1 MKQRTSSFGT
11 QIALILASSLALIW
25 AATYYDLQSN
35 REAKLREAGVRTVT
49 QAQVFS
55 EYSRSTLK
63 RINEFILNARSEWN
77 GDWQAFAAYVRR
89 AQENIDDLAF
99 QVAVIGPDGIMEFSN
114 LSKPSD
120 RVDLSQREHFRVH
133 LEAGGADRLFISKPL
148 LGKVSGKWSI
158 QVTRP
163 ILKKGKFAGVLVVSL
178 SPAQFA
184 SFAEKLGVKPD
195 DAMTLVRSS
204 GEIMARYPID
214 DKYYG
219 VVVKDRPFLEKDSP
233 ATGSYRAKST
243 SDGIERIWGYSKL
256 ADYGLT
262 FAMGESVDSVLEPYQ
277 SHRNNALAVATL
289 VSLMAIV
296 LLWLLYRSLVA
307 EERTQRQLS
316 EIFALSP
323 DGFVSFDAQR
333 RVSYVSPAFLRMTGF
348 ALGQV
353 IGLDETAFSAQ
364 LAERC
369 IDPARFPGIAALR
382 RSQKVGAGDT
392 APEAQRQNQVI
403 ELSGPGKRI
412 LEVGLR
418 ESQARIVSQILYFR
432 DITHESEVDRMKS
445 EFLSHAAHE
454 LRTPMASIFG
464 FTELL
469 LQQEFDAAE
478 RRDFLATIYRQ
489 AELMISI
496 INELLD
502 LARIEARR
510 GQDFN
515 IESIDLRTLLPEV
528 IGGFKVPAGRPAP
541 GRQLPEGAC
550 TVRGDCK
557 KLTQA
562 ISNVL
567 SNAYKYSSGNGPVDI
582 ALLREEN
589 PDRLGIRIVDHGIG
603 LTAEQRARICERFY
617 RADASGKVPGTG
629 LGMSIVKEIVEL
641 HGGSVQVESEFGA
654 GTAVTLWLPAAPSAT
669 ATA

>member
-1 MKQRTSSFGT
+1 MTQRTTSFGT
-11 QIALILASSLALIW
+11 QIALILLSSLALIW
-25 AATYYDLQSN
+25 AATFYDLQRN
-35 REAKLREAGVRTVT
+35 QAAQLREAEVRTVT
-49 QAQVFS
+49 QAQVFA

-77 GDWQAFAAYVRR
+77 GDWQAFATHVKR
-89 AQENIDDLAF
+89 AQENIDDIAF

-114 LSKPSD
+114 LSKPND
-120 RVDLSQREHFRVH
+120 RLDLSQREHFKVH
-133 LEAGGADRLFISKPL
+133 KEAEGADRLFISKPL

-158 QVTRP
+158 QMTRP
-163 ILKKGKFAGVLVVSL
+163 ILKNGRFAGVLVVSL

-184 SFAEKLGVKPD
+184 IFAEKLGVKPD
-195 DAMTLVRSS
+195 DAMTLVRHS

-219 VVVKDRPFLEKDSP
+219 AIVKDRRFLEQDSP
-233 ATGSYRAKST
+233 LTGSYRAKST

-256 ADYGLT
+256 PEYGLI
-262 FAMGESVDSVLEPYQ
+262 FAMGESVDGVLAPYAE
-277 SHRNNALAVATL
+277 HRNNALAIATA

-296 LLWLLYRSLVA
+296 LLLLLYRSQLA
-307 EERTQRQLS
+307 EDRVQRQLS

-333 RVSYVSPAFLRMTGF
+333 RVSVVSPAFLRMTGF
-348 ALGQV
+348 AQNEV
-353 IGLDETAFSAQ
+353 IGLDEAGFSAR
-364 LAERC
+364 LAQRC

-382 RSQKVGAGDT
+382 RPRKVGAGDT
-392 APEAQRQNQVI
+392 ATEGQRQSQVI

-478 RRDFLATIYRQ
+478 RRDFLGTIYRQ

-510 GQDFN
+510 GKDFHL
-515 IESIDLRTLLPEV
+515 ERLDLRSLLDEV
-528 IGGFKVPAGRPAP
+528 VAGFRVPAGRSAP
-541 GRQLPEGAC
+541 TRQMPDIPCG
-550 TVRGDCK
+550 VRADSK

-567 SNAYKYSSGNGPVDI
+567 SNAYKYSHDGAIDI
-582 ALLREEN
+582 ALIRGET
-589 PDRLGIRIVDHGIG
+589 PDQIGIRIEDHGIG
-603 LTAEQRARICERFY
+603 LTAEQRERVCERFY

-641 HGGSVQVESEFGA
+641 HGGTVQIDSEFGA
-654 GTAVTLWLPAAPSAT
+654 GTTVTLWLPVAPLET